1 MLQNQTRA
9 QLVSQAPQPPP
20 LQMQHQRIHQSL
32 IQAPMMK
39 SQNIKTITIARQP
52 TDPLTTQHVLQHQEI
67 LMPLILPLT
76 VTLADVGEE
85 VILPEG
91 TKIFTTS

>member
-1 MLQNQTRA
+1 VIQVQHPPHPVRLHQTTIGQA
-9 QLVSQAPQPPP
+9 QV
-20 LQMQHQRIHQSL
+20 I
-32 IQAPMMK
+32 K
-39 SQNIKTITIARQP
+39 TQNIKTIAIARQAEP
-52 TDPLTTQHVLQHQEI
+52 TTIATQQVMQHQEI

-76 VTLADVGEE
+76 VTLTDVGEE

>member
-1 MLQNQTRA
+1 MHQTTLGQA
-9 QLVSQAPQPPP
+9 QIVKA
-20 LQMQHQRIHQSL
+20 
-32 IQAPMMK
+32 
-39 SQNIKTITIARQP
+39 QNIKTIAIARQEP
-52 TDPLTTQHVLQHQEI
+52 TTVATAQQVMPQEI

-76 VTLADVGEE
+76 VTLTDVGEE